1 MTQAAETKQLDGV
14 QSILVVDDHP
24 LYCDALVTT
33 LNRIFSPEY
42 IETAQCLVDALA
54 IDFKPDL
61 VMLDLKLPDV
71 QGLSGFIQMR
81 DRMPDVPIVV
91 ISSEVSDKLITNIVA
106 LGGTGFISK
115 DASKSDL
122 KDALELVGQGEKCF
136 PAGFR
141 KLSRPIQPD
150 PNVVDLARRL
160 AELTPQQT
168 RILHLICDGKPN
180 KQIAYELSLAEATV
194 KAHVT
199 ALLRRL
205 GVRNRTQAA
214 LLVQGLSFD
223 NPPGRK
229 DIQSVLS

>member
-1 MTQAAETKQLDGV
+1 MTQAAEPKQLDGV

-33 LNRIFSPEY
+33 LKRIFSPDR
-42 IETAQCLVDALA
+42 IETACCLADAVA
-54 IDFKPDL
+54 IEFKPDL
-61 VMLDLKLPDV
+61 ILLDLKLPDV
-71 QGLSGFIQMR
+71 QGLSGFIQIR
-81 DRMPDVPIVV
+81 DQMPDVPVVV
-91 ISSEVSDKLITNIVA
+91 ISSEMNDKLIANVMA

-115 DASKSDL
+115 DATKSDL
-122 KDALELVGQGEKCF
+122 KDALEQIAQGGKCF
-136 PAGFR
+136 PSGFR
-141 KLSRPIQPD
+141 KLSKPIEAD
-150 PNVVDLARRL
+150 STIVDLARRL
-160 AELTPQQT
+160 ADLTPQQT

-223 NPPGRK
+223 HQDRK
-229 DIQSVLS
+229 DIHSVLS